1 MAVPIWKDYFCNL
14 GAVASQYFRLRVS
27 GNTIYQGRAY
37 RAASS
42 GNLYIRINDICADY
56 MAQAVPALMSTS
68 SPSARFPMSFVV
80 QKSSDGGSWSNVETV
95 DFNDDWS
102 YDPSFDPSTMGMSF
116 PITGRVDLRQK
127 IVQTRFTS
135 SGLNATADYG
145 GGTTQTV
152 ALTVQ
157 TSTDLSAFWNALSA
171 AGKGRVEF
179 PCSTYATYSG
189 KTLKSVT
196 IGLTTYTVT
205 DKCPQYALFYKNP
218 FGGYDSLLI
227 EGNARKRRSIS
238 RDTFTADYNNTKQTR
253 EEWDFQNEN
262 TETWTLHTGLL
273 TDEESARMPYLLE
286 SPDVYFVD
294 LSAPSAYIPA
304 VIATDSYDIQ
314 TYKSNGRTMTD
325 YGFDVRIAQKQYR
338 R

>member
-1 MAVPIWKDYFCNL
+1 MAVPIWKDYFVSL
-14 GAVASQYFRLRVS
+14 GSVASQYFRLRQNN
-27 GNTIYQGRAY
+27 NTIYQGKAY

-42 GNLYIRINDICADY
+42 GTLYIRINDICADF
-56 MAQAVPALMSTS
+56 MAQAVPGLNTVSA
-68 SPSARFPMSFVV
+68 PSAAFPMSFKV
-80 QKSSDGGSWSNVETV
+80 QKSSNGSSWSDVETV

-102 YDPSFDPSTMGMSF
+102 YDTNFDPSTLGMSF

-135 SGLNATADYG
+135 TSLSATADYG
-145 GGTTQTV
+145 GGTTQSV
-152 ALTVQ
+152 SLNVI
-157 TSTDLSAFWNALSA
+157 TSTDLSAFWNSVAY

-179 PCSTYATYSG
+179 PCPTYATYSG
-189 KTLKSVT
+189 KTLKGVT

-205 DKCPQYALFYKNP
+205 TKCVKYALYYKNP

-227 EGNARKRRSIS
+227 EGNARKRRSVA
-238 RDTFTADYNNTKQTR
+238 RNTFKADYNNGRKTR

-273 TDEESARMPYLLE
+273 TDDESARMPYLLE
-286 SPDVYFVD
+286 STDVYFVD
-294 LSAPSAYIPA
+294 LDSPTVFVPC

-314 TYKSNGRTMTD
+314 THKSNGRTMTD
-325 YGFDVRIAQKQYR
+325 YGFDIRIAQKQYR

>member
-1 MAVPIWKDYFCNL
+1 MAIPIWKDKFVNL
-14 GAVASQYFRLRVS
+14 GSVASQYFRLRV
-27 GNTIYQGRAY
+27 NNVTIYQGRAY

-42 GNLYIRINDICADY
+42 GSLIIRINDICADY
-56 MAQAVPALMSTS
+56 MAQEVPAVGASTF
-68 SPSARFPMSFVV
+68 PSARFPMSFVV
-80 QKSSDGGSWSNVETV
+80 QKSSNGSSWTNVETV

-102 YDPSFDPSTMGMSF
+102 YDTNFDPSTMGMSF
-116 PITGRVDLRQK
+116 PITGRVDIRQK
-127 IVQTRFTS
+127 IAQTRYTS
-135 SGLNATADYG
+135 TGVTAVADYG
-145 GGTTQTV
+145 GGTTQNISLSV
-152 ALTVQ
+152 LTV
-157 TSTDLSAFWNALSA
+157 TDTSAFLNALSA
-171 AGKGRVEF
+171 AGQGRVELW
-179 PCSTYATYSG
+179 CDDYETYSG

-205 DKCPQYALFYKNP
+205 TKCVKYALYYKNP

-227 EGNARKRRSIS
+227 EGNARKRRSIV
-238 RDTFTADYNNTKQTR
+238 RDTFTADYTNVVMAR

-273 TDEESARMPYLLE
+273 TDEESARMHYLLE
-286 SPDVYFVD
+286 STDVYFVD
-294 LSAPSAYIPA
+294 FDNPRVFIPA

-314 TYKSNGRTMTD
+314 TFKSNGRTMTD

>member
-1 MAVPIWKDYFCNL
+1 MAVPIWKDYFTNL
-14 GAVASQYFRLRVS
+14 GAVASQYFRLRVG

-42 GNLYIRINDICADY
+42 GNLYVRINEICADY
-56 MAQAVPALMSTS
+56 MSQKVPALNTL
-68 SPSARFPMSFVV
+68 SAPAAQFPMSFVV
-80 QKSSDGGSWSNVETV
+80 QKSSNGSSWTNVETV

-116 PITGRVDLRQK
+116 PITGRVDLRQL
-127 IVQTRFTS
+127 IAQTRYTS
-135 SGLNATADYG
+135 TALTAVATYDG
-145 GGTTQTV
+145 GGTQNV
-152 ALTVQ
+152 SLNVLI
-157 TSTDLSAFWNALSA
+157 STDFTAFNNALSYY
-171 AGKGRVEF
+171 GKGRVEF
-179 PCSTYATYSG
+179 WCSTYATYGG

-205 DKCPQYALFYKNP
+205 NKCVKYAIYYKNP

-238 RDTFTADYNNTKQTR
+238 RDTFTADYNNTRNTR

-294 LSAPSAYIPA
+294 LDKPNVFIPA

-314 TYKSNGRTMTD
+314 TFKSNGRTMTD
-325 YGFDVRIAQKQYR
+325 YAFDIRIAQKQYR

>member
-1 MAVPIWKDYFCNL
+1 MAVPIWKDYFVNL
-14 GAVASQYFRLRVS
+14 GSVASQYFRLRVG

-37 RAASS
+37 RATSS
-42 GNLYIRINDICADY
+42 GNLYVRINDICADY
-56 MAQAVPALMSTS
+56 MAQAVPALNTTS
-68 SPSARFPMSFVV
+68 AVSAQFPMSFVV
-80 QKSSDGGSWSNVETV
+80 QKSSNGSSWTNVETV
-95 DFNDDWS
+95 DFNDDWT
-102 YDPSFDPSTMGMSF
+102 YDTNFDPSTMGMSF
-116 PITGRVDLRQK
+116 PITGRVDIRQR

-135 SGLNATADYG
+135 TGLNATADYG
-145 GGTTQTV
+145 GGTTQTI
-152 ALTVQ
+152 ALNVL
-157 TSTDLSAFWNALSA
+157 TSTDLSAFWNALA
-171 AGKGRVEF
+171 YYGKGRVEF
-179 PCSTYATYSG
+179 DCDTYKTYGG

-205 DKCPQYALFYKNP
+205 TKCVKYALYYKNP

-227 EGNARKRRSIS
+227 EGNARKRRSIE
-238 RDTFTADYNNTKQTR
+238 RDTFTADYNNARRTR

-262 TETWTLHTGLL
+262 TETWALHTGLL

-286 SPDVYFVD
+286 SPDIYFVYLD
-294 LSAPSAYIPA
+294 SPSVYIPA

-314 TYKSNGRTMTD
+314 TFKSNGRTMTD

>member
-27 GNTIYQGRAY
+27 STTIYQGRAY

-42 GNLYIRINDICADY
+42 GNLYVRINDICADY
-56 MAQAVPALMSTS
+56 MAQAVPDLMQS
-68 SPSARFPMSFVV
+68 SHGGGRFPVSFTV
-80 QKSSDGGSWSNVETV
+80 QKSSNGSSWTTVETV

-116 PITGRVDLRQK
+116 PITGRIDLRQK
-127 IVQTRFTS
+127 VMQTRYA
-135 SGLNATADYG
+135 SGSVNAVANYG

-152 ALTVQ
+152 TLNGNIN
-157 TSTDLSAFWNALSA
+157 TDFSAFFNAVSA

-179 PCSTYATYSG
+179 PCYTYKTYSG

-205 DKCPQYALFYKNP
+205 TKCVKYALYYKNP

-227 EGNARKRRSIS
+227 EGNARKRRSVA
-238 RDTFTADYNNTKQTR
+238 RDTFTADYNNGRNTR

-294 LSAPSAYIPA
+294 LDVLDYIPA
-304 VIATDSYDIQ
+304 ILATDSYDIQ
-314 TYKSNGRTMTD
+314 TFKSNGRTMTD
-325 YGFDVRIAQKQYR
+325 YGFDIRIAQKQYR